1 MHFAS
6 NIKLLRARKKISQEE
21 VSKALEIPRSTY
33 SGYENETAEPSLGML
48 SKMAAFFNV
57 SVDKLLGLNLTA
69 LPELQIKEIESGHD
83 IDISGNK
90 MRVLATTVNENNE
103 DNIELVP
110 VNARAGYTTGYS
122 DPDYIKVLPTFS
134 LPFLSKDRKYRS
146 FPISGDSMPPVA
158 DGSYVTGEY
167 VQNWNTIKNG
177 YPYIII
183 TLDEGIVFKQVYSK
197 IKENGTLKL
206 VSTNP
211 LYEPYEIDIKNVLEV
226 WKFVNFISKDWPE
239 EKNEVNK
246 LSETVSKLQQEIR
259 NIKTSLK
266 NNN

>member
-1 MHFAS
+1 MSFAT
-6 NIKLLRARKKISQEE
+6 NIKFLRARKKISQEE
-21 VSKALEIPRSTY
+21 ASKALEIPRSTY

-48 SKMAAFFNV
+48 SKMATFYNV
-57 SVDKLLGLNLTA
+57 SVDKLLTLNLSA
-69 LPELQIKEIESGHD
+69 LPELQMKEIELGHD
-83 IDISGNK
+83 IDITGNK

-134 LPFLSKDRKYRS
+134 LPFLSKDRKYRT

-167 VQNWNTIKNG
+167 IQNWNTIKNG
-177 YPYIII
+177 YPYIVV
-183 TLDEGIVFKQVYSK
+183 TLDEGIVFKQVFSK

-211 LYEPYEIDIKNVLEV
+211 HYEPYEIEIKNVLEV

-259 NIKTSLK
+259 GIKSAMK
-266 NNN
+266 N